1 MSRQKGCDYSMASF
15 EELLA
20 EMQANNGK
28 ISIEVKKVRDKVIAD
43 DISILFLKQDIASLK
58 LNIYDLMSNIK
69 LFRQQL
75 SDDSFDKLE
84 MEVSLTRIEESLQ
97 TMECQLNG
105 VEKILREHFHQ
116 MSDYFPRELPHE

>member
-1 MSRQKGCDYSMASF
+1 MASF

-28 ISIEVKKVRDKVIAD
+28 ISIEVKKVWDKVIAD

-84 MEVSLTRIEESLQ
+84 MEVSLTGIEESLQ

-116 MSDYFPRELPHE
+116 MSDYFPHELSRE